1 MFTSKGVDPT
11 AHKGRGLRLKNK
23 EAVKKYRVV
32 FRSKLLA
39 HNIFQ
44 QCQAL
49 WETPTRVN
57 TSALQTSIE
66 AIDSEITRA
75 ALQAERA
82 TTTESFSYA
91 WSPTLADAGQ
101 RVTFWKNCLQGAK
114 HSQDPF
120 IHLIPS
126 QLQYHDIV
134 HAGLSIEFYKA
145 RLDDAWSNLA
155 IVQDNA

>member
-1 MFTSKGVDPT
+1 M
-11 AHKGRGLRLKNK
+11 
-23 EAVKKYRVV
+23 KKYREV

-49 WETPTRVN
+49 WETPTGAN
-57 TSALQTSIE
+57 TSSLQASIE
-66 AIDSEITRA
+66 AIDSKITRA

-82 TTTESFSYA
+82 TATKSFGYA

-101 RVTFWKNCLQGAK
+101 CVTFWRNCLQGAK

-126 QLQYHDIV
+126 QLQYHGIV

-145 RLDDAWSNLA
+145 RLDDAWSNLVM
-155 IVQDNA
+155 VQDNA